1 MKMIKKDSHEG
12 QKGVTIWFDEAVLE
26 RIDHLALRGDITRSR
41 LVRNLTMVG
50 VEYLETCEKFGV
62 LQTALVLRDLSDWI
76 KGKAEDGYV
85 GHVKE
90 A

>member
-1 MKMIKKDSHEG
+1 MKIIKKDSHEG
-12 QKGVTIWFDEAVLE
+12 QKGVTIWFDDAVLE

-62 LQTALVLRDLSDWI
+62 LQTALVIRDFGDRLKTRCENGS
-76 KGKAEDGYV
+76 V
-85 GHVKE
+85 GHVAE